1 MFNQTCVSNGAGH
14 KTPQDMNVIIESLI
28 FDFDDKIR
36 AIVLDLINR
45 ILLTRNETE
54 LRETVAV
61 CAERT
66 DLNKFFLY
74 GYGKHHFWVKQRL
87 VSDPAKTF
95 DQRMMIVNF

>member
-1 MFNQTCVSNGAGH
+1 MAQVT
-14 KTPQDMNVIIESLI
+14 KTNQDMNVIIESLI

-66 DLNKFFLY
+66 ELNKFFLY

-87 VSDPAKTF
+87 VSNTAKTF

>member
-1 MFNQTCVSNGAGH
+1 MFNPTCVSIGAGH
-14 KTPQDMNVIIESLI
+14 NIPQDMNVIIESLI

-36 AIVLDLINR
+36 AVVLDLINR

-95 DQRMMIVNF
+95 DQRMIIVNF

>member
-1 MFNQTCVSNGAGH
+1 MFNPTCVSIGAGH
-14 KTPQDMNVIIESLI
+14 NTPQDMNVIIESLI

-36 AIVLDLINR
+36 AVVLDLINR

-87 VSDPAKTF
+87 VSNAAKTF

>member
-1 MFNQTCVSNGAGH
+1 MYNQTCVSNGAGH

-36 AIVLDLINR
+36 AVVLDLINR

-54 LRETVAV
+54 LRETIAV

>member
-1 MFNQTCVSNGAGH
+1 MFNPTCVNNGAGH
-14 KTPQDMNVIIESLI
+14 KTPQEMNVIIESLI

-36 AIVLDLINR
+36 AVVLDLINR

-87 VSDPAKTF
+87 VSNTAKTF

>member
-1 MFNQTCVSNGAGH
+1 MFNRPASAMAQVT
-14 KTPQDMNVIIESLI
+14 KTNQDMNVIIESLI

-36 AIVLDLINR
+36 AVVLDLINR

-54 LRETVAV
+54 LRETIAV

-66 DLNKFFLY
+66 ELNKFFLY

-87 VSDPAKTF
+87 VSDPSKTYG
-95 DQRMMIVNF
+95 QRMIFVNF

>member
-1 MFNQTCVSNGAGH
+1 MFNPTCVSIGAGH
-14 KTPQDMNVIIESLI
+14 NTPQDMNVIIESLI

-36 AIVLDLINR
+36 AVVLDLINR

-61 CAERT
+61 CAART

-74 GYGKHHFWVKQRL
+74 GYGKHHFWVYLK
-87 VSDPAKTF
+87 SYIINT
-95 DQRMMIVNF
+95 